1 MLRSKGIRRLSYILM
16 ALIALSMV
24 VPFWSVLVTSFSTRF
39 DSLDPGLRLWPTAWS
54 VEGYGTLFAR
64 ANLWLP
70 FANTALVTLA
80 GTLLHVGL
88 AMLAGYVLAQPDL
101 PGRRLIGGIILLT
114 LTIPSQ
120 VILVPQFILFRQLHL
135 LNTLTA
141 LVISD
146 AVSAFSVLLMKTY
159 FEQVPKEILESARMD
174 GARHLRLVWDFY
186 LPMALP
192 GVLTI
197 AAFQIVSRYNMFTE
211 PLLFIT
217 DASKITLQIALNSVI
232 AGKDTTSTNDFIAP
246 NAQMAA
252 VVVAMVPLL
261 IFYPLMQRYLVK
273 GLMVGGVKG

>member
-1 MLRSKGIRRLSYILM
+1 MLRSKGVRRLSYILM
-16 ALIALSMV
+16 LLIAASMI

-39 DSLDPGLRLWPTAWS
+39 GSLDAGIRLWPTPPS

-64 ANLWLP
+64 VNLGLP
-70 FANTALVTLA
+70 FANTALVTA
-80 GTLLHVGL
+80 TGTLLHV
-88 AMLAGYVLAQPDL
+88 MLATLGGYVLAQECL
-101 PGRRLIGGIILLT
+101 PGRRWIGGIILLT

-120 VILVPQFILFRQLHL
+120 VILVPQFVLFRQLHL

-159 FEQVPKEILESARMD
+159 FEQVPKEILEAARMD
-174 GARHLRLVWDFY
+174 GARHLRLVRDFY

-197 AAFQIVSRYNMFTE
+197 TAFQIVSRYNMFTE

-232 AGKDTTSTNDFIAP
+232 AGKDTVSSNDFIAP

-273 GLMVGGVKG
+273 GLMTGGLKG